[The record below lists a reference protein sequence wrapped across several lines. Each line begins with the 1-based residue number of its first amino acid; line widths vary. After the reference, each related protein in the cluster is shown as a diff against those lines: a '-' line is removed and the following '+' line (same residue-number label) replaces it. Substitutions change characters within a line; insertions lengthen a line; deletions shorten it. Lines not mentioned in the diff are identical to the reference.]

1 MIKFNVILAVS
12 SENGIGYEN
21 RLPWKCSEEIKIFK
35 MLTQGSILIIG
46 NNTAKSLPKLNNRI
60 LFVITRSPNMINYS
74 EYNNEI
80 IVFNT
85 FESALKSANETQRK
99 IFVAGGQELYEYV
112 FRNYY
117 KNITIY
123 LSKLYNSYTCDKF
136 FNVSL
141 KEFSVINFTK
151 FVDFDHYE
159 MSYISNGEHQYCEL
173 VNDILTYG
181 ERRNS
186 RNGITIS
193 TFAKHLKFDLR
204 NGFPLLTTK
213 KMFLKG
219 IIEELLFFLKGET
232 NSKILEEKKVNIWKG
247 NTSREF
253 LDSIEMTERQEGMM
267 GPMYGYQWR
276 YFNSPYCEESGRPLN
291 MNKGIDQIAN
301 VINLLINDPTSRRIL
316 LTDYNPEQAHLGV
329 LYPCHSI
336 IIQFYVQ
343 DNNLDTFC
351 YNRSSDIGLGLPF
364 NIASTSLLI
373 MLIAKI
379 TKLTPRY
386 LNLTLGDAHIYESH
400 IEALREQI
408 SRFIYTSPQISFP
421 DIKNISEIEN
431 LSYTDFTLEN
441 YRYHESIKMEMQ
453 A

>member
-1 MIKFNVILAVS
+1 MIKFNVILAVCN
-12 SENGIGYEN
+12 ENGIGYEN
-21 RLPWKCSEEIKIFK
+21 RLPWKCSEEIKLFK
-35 MLTQGSILIIG
+35 MVTQGSILIIG
-46 NNTAKSLPKLNNRI
+46 NKTAKSLPKLNNRI
-60 LFVITRSPNMINYS
+60 LFVITRSPNLLDYS

-80 IVFNT
+80 TVFNT
-85 FESALKSANETQRK
+85 FESALESANETQRK

-112 FRNYY
+112 FYNYRE
-117 KNITIY
+117 NITVY
-123 LSKLYNSYTCDKF
+123 LSKLRKSYTSDKF

-141 KEFSVINFTK
+141 KEFSVIDFTK
-151 FVDFDHYE
+151 FDDFDHYE
-159 MSYISNGEHQYCEL
+159 MIYIPNGEHQYCQL
-173 VNDILTYG
+173 VNDVLSYG

-186 RNGITIS
+186 RNGTTIS

-276 YFNSPYCEESGRPLN
+276 YFNSPYCEETGRPSN
-291 MNKGIDQIAN
+291 SNKGIDQITN
-301 VINLLINDPTSRRIL
+301 VINLLKNDPTSRRIL
-316 LTDYNPEQAHLGV
+316 LTDYNPEQSQLGV

-400 IEALREQI
+400 IEPLRDQI

-421 DIKNISEIEN
+421 NIKNISQIEN

-441 YRYHESIKMEMQ
+441 YRYHETIKMEMQ